1 MFSKLQKLPDK
12 SLELTITIPWS
23 EVKTTFEK
31 VMEEVVKTAEL
42 PGFRKGKAPRKLVEE
57 KIEKNK
63 VYGETLQQL
72 LPKYYA
78 EAVKEQNL
86 QPIVNPKISIVTTEE
101 NKDWIFKAQ
110 TCEKPLVNLGSYKK
124 EIAGETAKE
133 KIWLPGKSQEKK
145 PELTPEQEKQK
156 RLNRAIEVLTKTAI
170 VNLPAILVEDEVN
183 RQLSQTLEEIKKLGL
198 SLDQYLA
205 STGKTPESLRA
216 EQTTKAQ
223 TTLKLEFIL
232 EKIAEEEKI
241 IISDTEIEKAITENP
256 DKKVQDALRQ
266 NAYLLAS
273 VLRRQK
279 TINFLSNL

>member
-12 SLELTITIPWS
+12 SLELTITIPWP
-23 EVKTTFEK
+23 EVKITFEK

-86 QPIVNPKISIVTTEE
+86 QPIINPKISIVTTEE

-110 TCEKPLVNLGSYKK
+110 TCEKPLVNLDSYKK

-241 IISDTEIEKAITENP
+241 MISDAEIEKAITENP